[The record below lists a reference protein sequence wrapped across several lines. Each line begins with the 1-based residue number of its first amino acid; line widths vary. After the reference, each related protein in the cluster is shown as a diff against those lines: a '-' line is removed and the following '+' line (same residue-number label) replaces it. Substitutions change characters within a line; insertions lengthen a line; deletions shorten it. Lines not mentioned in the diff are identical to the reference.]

1 MELYHTVLSIAG
13 SDSSGGAGIQ
23 ADMKTCS
30 ALGTYAMSVI
40 TSITAQNT
48 LGVTGIMDVSPEFVR
63 QQIDAVF
70 ADIVPDAVK
79 IGMLS
84 NREIVEVVAER
95 LAYYAPKCIVLDPVM
110 VSTSGYKLIDDAAV
124 GMLMSQLMPMTTLV
138 TPNRHEAEL
147 MAGQSIDT
155 IEDIH
160 NAALKILE
168 LGAKAVLVKGG
179 HFDDENMTDYLFTAA
194 GDCVEY
200 KSCFIDTINT
210 HGTGCT
216 YSSAIA
222 SFLALGDDLK
232 TSIAKA
238 KKYLTGALLA
248 GANISIGQGHGP
260 VNHFYAPISLKPY
273 KL

>member
-110 VSTSGYKLIDDAAV
+110 VSTCAYKKLD
-124 GMLMSQLMPMTTLV
+124 MLYINNIV
-138 TPNRHEAEL
+138 K
-147 MAGQSIDT
+147 
-155 IEDIH
+155 
-160 NAALKILE
+160 KI
-168 LGAKAVLVKGG
+168 
-179 HFDDENMTDYLFTAA
+179 FFRQF
-194 GDCVEY
+194 
-200 KSCFIDTINT
+200 FIDI
-210 HGTGCT
+210 
-216 YSSAIA
+216 
-222 SFLALGDDLK
+222 SFIQLNKIFLFK
-232 TSIAKA
+232 
-238 KKYLTGALLA
+238 
-248 GANISIGQGHGP
+248 
-260 VNHFYAPISLKPY
+260 F
-273 KL
+273 